1 MADDEINADDL
12 ALVDGGDSADASDDA
27 AGAAGDTTGTAEDR
41 ADVGDKGKTTTLLSD
56 PDKAAADPVTHPA
69 DWPEDWRDRMAA
81 GDDKLRKRLDRFK
94 SPLDVAAW
102 GVNAE
107 KKYKQ
112 GVAPSEFPAGG
123 TDDEKKAWR
132 AEHGI
137 PDDPKDY
144 LKDIKLDDGLVIGDR
159 DKPMVEEFAAAMHE
173 ENADPKYVQRSINAY
188 FRMRDKMARDRMDND
203 ERQKMDA
210 RDALRD
216 EFGNEFHRNL
226 TAAYGLVESAPE
238 EGREQLMGA
247 RLADGTALG
256 NHAPTL
262 RWLTGLALE
271 INPAAT
277 VAPGSRGDG
286 LSVLQDRKTE
296 IERIMRDDR
305 DKYDRDPKMRAEYR
319 DLLEA
324 EEKFERRRR
333 A

>member
-1 MADDEINADDL
+1 
-12 ALVDGGDSADASDDA
+12 
-27 AGAAGDTTGTAEDR
+27 
-41 ADVGDKGKTTTLLSD
+41 
-56 PDKAAADPVTHPA
+56 
-69 DWPEDWRDRMAA
+69 
-81 GDDKLRKRLDRFK
+81 
-94 SPLDVAAW
+94 
-102 GVNAE
+102 
-107 KKYKQ
+107 
-112 GVAPSEFPAGG
+112 
-123 TDDEKKAWR
+123 
-132 AEHGI
+132 
-137 PDDPKDY
+137 
-144 LKDIKLDDGLVIGDR
+144 
-159 DKPMVEEFAAAMHE
+159 
-173 ENADPKYVQRSINAY
+173 
-188 FRMRDKMARDRMDND
+188 
-203 ERQKMDA
+203 MDA

-238 EGREQLMGA
+238 EVREQLMGA